1 MSKVELSTIPK
12 QEHDELCCTYASL
25 LLNDASQE
33 ITEEKLKKLIDAS
46 GNKVEAMWP
55 KLFSKALKNVDIS
68 NLFGSAAPA
77 GSSAAPAPTT
87 KEVKKEDK
95 KP

>member
-1 MSKVELSTIPK
+1 MMNSVALMPVFFLMMHHKKLQK
-12 QEHDELCCTYASL
+12 
-25 LLNDASQE
+25 N
-33 ITEEKLKKLIDAS
+33 KLKKLIDAS

>member
-1 MSKVELSTIPK
+1 
-12 QEHDELCCTYASL
+12 
-25 LLNDASQE
+25 
-33 ITEEKLKKLIDAS
+33 
-46 GNKVEAMWP
+46 MWP